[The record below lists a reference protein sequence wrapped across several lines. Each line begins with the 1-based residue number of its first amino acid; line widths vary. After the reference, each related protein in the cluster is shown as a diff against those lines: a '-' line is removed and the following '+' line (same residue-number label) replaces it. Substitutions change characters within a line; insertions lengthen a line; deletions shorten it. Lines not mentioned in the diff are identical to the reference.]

1 MISRAVRIFLLI
13 SLVLHLAAL
22 FLADQ
27 LWQGDWEGERFR
39 ARLAS
44 PPRFET
50 PPRWSTDQ
58 RPELPQTAME
68 YLPAARLPGAANELE
83 GLMPTGSPAEF
94 ELPGLVDAELPVEEP
109 EPVIPQYGGV
119 AMPSPSGPIYV
130 DSLESEAME
139 LVRIEDRARA
149 DGERAMV
156 ILDRH
161 SKRDLTGYVNFT
173 LVRMDGIESD
183 GVALDGLARYLR
195 DYTRILAQV
204 RPRPT
209 VYFRSEQLLKD
220 PIHFL
225 FSGSS
230 MDDGVPPGKSTH
242 MSDKEL
248 KMLGRYLRE
257 GGFLFIEPSYR
268 DTLSTL
274 KSGWLSEMIV
284 HVHDALEGEG
294 RYFEIPLS
302 HPIYHSFYD
311 FDGGFPGED
320 KRRMLDVPPP
330 AWYFAKGMKDRRGL
344 WGVELDGE
352 LVAVFNDSN
361 LHGAWPQRDEESSE
375 GEGEGESEEETVGGG
390 STQLMLQ
397 VGINIVTYALT
408 RTRGLTPTKLPPA
421 WSNKRPVVEMEEEWT
436 SPDVRDLIDDLGG
449 ALALV
454 RAPLGERIDEE
465 GGLRV
470 ELDGSFDLQLNRGG
484 SQGVVVRNL
493 VAGRHRIEIE
503 YGGQRR
509 QLEVGLRGDRVL
521 TVTFG
526 LNRLA
531 FVKRLRLKV
540 HREQVGLDE
549 WRRRFSDLAIEER
562 FFEEGNDWLE
572 ELSR

>member
-1 MISRAVRIFLLI
+1 MIPRIVQIFLLI
-13 SLVLHLAAL
+13 SLGLHLAGL

-27 LWQGDWEGERFR
+27 LWQGDWEGDRFR

-50 PPRWSTDQ
+50 PLRWSTSQ
-58 RPELPQTAME
+58 RPELPRPEME
-68 YLPAARLPGAANELE
+68 YLPAASLPGVAGDLE
-83 GLMPTGSPAEF
+83 GLMPSERPAEL
-94 ELPGLVDAELPVEEP
+94 EVPGLVDAELPVEEVGP
-109 EPVIPQYGGV
+109 IIPKFGGV

-139 LVRIEDRARA
+139 LLRIEDRARV
-149 DGERAMV
+149 DDERAMI

-161 SKRDLTGYVNFT
+161 SKRDLTGYINFS
-173 LVRMDGIESD
+173 LLRMDGIAGS
-183 GVALDGLARYLR
+183 GAVLDGLARYIR
-195 DYTRILAQV
+195 DYTRILARV
-204 RPRPT
+204 RPKPT
-209 VYFRSEQLLKD
+209 VYFLSEQLLKD
-220 PIHFL
+220 PIHFM
-225 FSGSS
+225 FSGPRLGGGQR
-230 MDDGVPPGKSTH
+230 DRRTY
-242 MSDKEL
+242 MSEKEL
-248 KMLGRYLRE
+248 KLLGRYLRE
-257 GGFLFIEPSYR
+257 GGFLFVEPSYY

-274 KSGWLSEMIV
+274 RPGWLSEMVV

-294 RYFEIPLS
+294 RYFEIPPS
-302 HPIYHSFYD
+302 HPIYHSFYA

-320 KRRMLDVPPP
+320 KRRMLDIPPP
-330 AWYFAKGMKDRRGL
+330 AWYYAKGMKDRRGL

-352 LVAVFNDSN
+352 LVAIFNDTHW
-361 LHGAWPQRDEESSE
+361 HGFWPQRDEEA
-375 GEGEGESEEETVGGG
+375 ETVGGG
-390 STQLMLQ
+390 STRLMLQ
-397 VGINIVTYALT
+397 VGTNIVTYALT
-408 RTRGLTPTKLPPA
+408 RPRGLTPTKLPPA
-421 WSNKRPVVEMEEEWT
+421 WSHKRPVVEIEERWT
-436 SPDVRDLIDDLGG
+436 APDVRDLTDDLSG

-470 ELDGSFDLQLNRGG
+470 ELDGEFDLELNRNG
-484 SQGVVVRNL
+484 SQGVMVRNL
-493 VAGRHRIEIE
+493 AAGTHRVEIE

-531 FVKRLRLKV
+531 FLKRLRLKV
-540 HREQVGLDE
+540 HREQMELEE

-562 FFEEGNDWLE
+562 FYEGENSWLE

>member
-1 MISRAVRIFLLI
+1 VIPRIVRIFLLI
-13 SLVLHLAAL
+13 SLLLHLAAL

-58 RPELPQTAME
+58 RPELPRTAME
-68 YLPAARLPGAANELE
+68 YLPAESEPGAANELE
-83 GLMPTGSPAEF
+83 GLMATGRPAELEMPGLGDI
-94 ELPGLVDAELPVEEP
+94 ELPAEEEVGP
-109 EPVIPQYGGV
+109 DFPKFGGV
-119 AMPSPSGPIYV
+119 AMPSPSGPVYV

-139 LVRIEDRARA
+139 LVRMEDRARA
-149 DGERAMV
+149 DRERAIV

-183 GVALDGLARYLR
+183 GAALDGLARYLR
-195 DYTRILAQV
+195 DYTHLMAQV

-209 VYFRSEQLLKD
+209 IYFRSEQLLKD

-230 MDDGVPPGKSTH
+230 MNDGVPPGKSTH

-248 KMLGRYLRE
+248 KMMGRYLRE
-257 GGFLFIEPSYR
+257 GGFLFVEPSYY

-274 KSGWLSEMIV
+274 KPGWLSEMIV

-294 RYFEIPLS
+294 RYFEIPPS

-330 AWYFAKGMKDRRGL
+330 AWYYAKGMKDRRGL
-344 WGVELDGE
+344 WGVELNGE

-361 LHGAWPQRDEESSE
+361 LHGYWPQRDEESSE
-375 GEGEGESEEETVGGG
+375 EGQEGGGG

-397 VGINIVTYALT
+397 VGTNIVTYALT
-408 RTRGLTPTKLPPA
+408 RSSGLTPTKLPPA
-421 WSNKRPVVEMEEEWT
+421 WSNKRPVVEVEEEWVL
-436 SPDVRDLIDDLGG
+436 PDVRDLIDDLGG
-449 ALALV
+449 SLALV

-470 ELDGSFDLQLNRGG
+470 GLDGDFDLDLNRGG
-484 SQGVVVRNL
+484 SQGVIVRNL
-493 VAGRHRIEIE
+493 AAGKHLVKVE
-503 YGGQRR
+503 YGGKRR
-509 QLEVGLRGDRVL
+509 ELEVGLRGDRVL

-526 LNRLA
+526 MNRLA
-531 FVKRLRLKV
+531 FLKRLRLKV
-540 HREQVGLDE
+540 HREQVELEE
-549 WRRRFSDLAIEER
+549 WRRKFSDLKIEER
-562 FFEEGNDWLE
+562 YYEGDHNWLE

>member
-1 MISRAVRIFLLI
+1 MIPRTVRIFLLI
-13 SLVLHLAAL
+13 SLILHLAVL

-27 LWQGDWEGERFR
+27 LWQGDWEGDRFR
-39 ARLAS
+39 TRLAS

-50 PPRWSTDQ
+50 PPRWSTSQ
-58 RPELPQTAME
+58 RPELPRTAME
-68 YLPAARLPGAANELE
+68 YLPSVRVPGVVGELE
-83 GLMPTGSPAEF
+83 GLMPTGSPAEL
-94 ELPGLVDAELPVEEP
+94 ELPGLVDAELPAEEDL
-109 EPVIPQYGGV
+109 EPVFPKFGGV

-139 LVRIEDRARA
+139 LLRIEDRARA

-161 SKRDLTGYVNFT
+161 SKRDLTGYINFT

-183 GVALDGLARYLR
+183 GAVLDGLARYLR
-195 DYTRILAQV
+195 DYTRILARV

-230 MDDGVPPGKSTH
+230 MNDGVPPGKHTH

-248 KMLGRYLRE
+248 KMLGRYLRS
-257 GGFLFIEPSYR
+257 GGFLFVEPSYY

-274 KSGWLSEMIV
+274 KRGWLSEMIV
-284 HVHDALEGEG
+284 HVYDALEGEG
-294 RYFEIPLS
+294 RYFEIPPS

-330 AWYFAKGMKDRRGL
+330 AWYYAKGMKDRRGL
-344 WGVELDGE
+344 WGIELDGE

-361 LHGAWPQRDEESSE
+361 LHGSWPQRDEA
-375 GEGEGESEEETVGGG
+375 VGGG
-390 STQLMLQ
+390 SAQLMLQ
-397 VGINIVTYALT
+397 VGTNIVTYALT
-408 RTRGLTPTKLPPA
+408 RTRGLTPTKLAPA
-421 WSNKRPVVEMEEEWT
+421 WSNKRPVVEVEEEWVL
-436 SPDVRDLIDDLGG
+436 PDVRDLIDDLGG
-449 ALALV
+449 SLALV

-470 ELDGSFDLQLNRGG
+470 GLDGEFDFELNRGAN
-484 SQGVVVRNL
+484 QGVMVRNL
-493 VAGRHRIEIE
+493 AAGKHRVEIE
-503 YGGQRR
+503 YGGRR
-509 QLEVGLRGDRVL
+509 RRLEVGLRGDRVL

-540 HREQVGLDE
+540 HREQMELDE
-549 WRRRFSDLAIEER
+549 WRRRFSDLSIEER
-562 FFEEGNDWLE
+562 FYEVENDWLE
-572 ELSR
+572 ELTR